1 MLHVYA
7 SKVRAVLSVLA
18 SACIQGTVHSYQ
30 EQSRIQQYVYMF
42 IYLYVYMFTCLYVY
56 MFLCLYVYI
65 IICLFVYMFIY
76 LYVIC
81 YMLYV
86 YMFMLRWL
94 QGH

>member
-86 YMFMLRWL
+86 YVAMAPRTLRL
-94 QGH
+94 

>member
-65 IICLFVYMFIY
+65 FICLFVYMFIY

-81 YMLYV
+81 YM
-86 YMFMLRWL
+86 FMLRWL

>member
-42 IYLYVYMFTCLYVY
+42 IYLYVCMFYMFV
-56 MFLCLYVYI
+56 
-65 IICLFVYMFIY
+65 
-76 LYVIC
+76 
-81 YMLYV
+81 
-86 YMFMLRWL
+86 
-94 QGH
+94 